1 MITGITAMAE
11 VQQGSRD
18 VNGGRRPA
26 KQEVT
31 KWKRH
36 QLLLFRI
43 QVKDVVSQQP
53 VSHASLEVFANY
65 TLVNS
70 TTTGRDGVT
79 VLRVPY
85 THSWPLTL
93 VARKDGYIQTPLLWK
108 TKKMPIFSSVTL
120 PLFYQNQGNI
130 WLFEDLVIIT
140 GKLSDNVPPANV
152 QFSKKL
158 LSLPDSNISSLT
170 AYLTVP
176 QLPVEKHFF
185 PNTTGIMRSKSGY
198 RSFELNP
205 IAAVSV
211 QLLYNGTE
219 VQISGPV
226 QVTLPL
232 TESSQSQLSY
242 TVPAWS
248 FDRKTGAWVND
259 GLGTVKI
266 ENRHLVWVYTA
277 SHLDYW
283 IAAPFP
289 SSTGYMGHKST
300 LDFISYNAY
309 LLVPVVGGALVIAV
323 GLLAVVSCY
332 CRESLCKR
340 KRKRVHSRKTA
351 SKKKEQIAGRNN
363 SNEQLDF
370 SFKVPTPHKHRH
382 RSAAFQSTLACKRDE
397 PEVKR
402 KCSRSLGKTGEAEIQ
417 IYENPARIAQPSS
430 KTLQTTPNINSS
442 EFVIPVS
449 LHENVCL
456 SESLVLYNQSVA
468 LIQVP
473 QHVTSSVQA
482 SGSRS
487 ATLPRKAVHYSEL
500 EKPFEEQTF
509 PKMALLSKV
518 QQQTLTMETTS
529 GETRKKGWN
538 CLLESV
544 SVPDILN
551 KATGMDSSYG
561 AHQGSSEQ
569 TLLEL
574 SRSKPFPHPKA
585 WFVSLEGKPVAQVCH
600 SILDLQKCHLL
611 LSDSQDTSLDSGVDF
626 NEQHREQNQS
636 SLRRNTTHTQICSED
651 ADLHSCDSDTI
662 IACTPEELFLKNT
675 QQRGSGTVSYLPEEK
690 CDDDMSYKG
699 NEFVPIPRVQELRNT
714 REKLKS
720 TWHLREERPLMN
732 LN

>member
-1 MITGITAMAE
+1 SISNDNSVAPESTFT
-11 VQQGSRD
+11 
-18 VNGGRRPA
+18 
-26 KQEVT
+26 
-31 KWKRH
+31 
-36 QLLLFRI
+36 LRI

-185 PNTTGIMRSKSGY
+185 PNTTGIMMSKSGY
-198 RSFELNP
+198 RSFELHP

-211 QLLYNGTE
+211 QLSYNGTE
-219 VQISGPV
+219 MQISGPV
-226 QVTLPL
+226 QITLPL

-332 CRESLCKR
+332 CRESLCEH
-340 KRKRVHSRKTA
+340 KRKRVHSQKTA
-351 SKKKEQIAGRNN
+351 SKKSSQVKSSQVYLYSAFHNRHCLKAALHKSTVMVNCVNLSPMSKLLGFLMRGLITANLRDLGTSPNDSEELIIFRRGSPVVYNT
-363 SNEQLDF
+363 SF
-370 SFKVPTPHKHRH
+370 SI
-382 RSAAFQSTLACKRDE
+382 TLYSSSC
-397 PEVKR
+397 P
-402 KCSRSLGKTGEAEIQ
+402 IQ
-417 IYENPARIAQPSS
+417 D
-430 KTLQTTPNINSS
+430 
-442 EFVIPVS
+442 
-449 LHENVCL
+449 VCL
-456 SESLVLYNQSVA
+456 SESLVLYNQSA
-468 LIQVP
+468 A
-473 QHVTSSVQA
+473 QA

-487 ATLPRKAVHYSEL
+487 AMLPRKAVHYSEL
-500 EKPFEEQTF
+500 EKTFEEQTLT
-509 PKMALLSKV
+509 KIALLSKV

-529 GETRKKGWN
+529 GETREKRWN

-551 KATGMDSSYG
+551 KATGMASSYG

-574 SRSKPFPHPKA
+574 SRRKPFPHPKA

-600 SILDLQKCHLL
+600 SILDLQKCQLL

-626 NEQHREQNQS
+626 NEQHQEQNQS
-636 SLRRNTTHTQICSED
+636 SLRRNTTHTQICSEN
-651 ADLHSCDSDTI
+651 ADPHSCDSDTI

-675 QQRGSGTVSYLPEEK
+675 HQRGSGTVSYLPEEK

-699 NEFVPIPRVQELRNT
+699 NEFVPIPQVQELRNT

-720 TWHLREERPLMN
+720 
-732 LN
+732 